1 MSEVM
6 EIVASILLLVGTIFT
21 LIGSIGLVR
30 LPDFYTR
37 MHAPTKA
44 TTLGVSSVLAAA
56 ALTLPGSV
64 LTTGLKSLLAIA
76 FLFLTAPIG
85 AHMMGRAARAA
96 GIGFC
101 PETHVDELPPAPRER
116 LGEDVPLRAAT
127 GDDSA
132 NSP

>member
-1 MSEVM
+1 M
-6 EIVASILLLVGTIFT
+6 LLGVGTLFI

-56 ALTLPGSV
+56 VLALPGNH
-64 LTTGLKSLLAIA
+64 LALAAKAALVIV

-85 AHMMGRAARAA
+85 AHMMARTARHAGIKPAA
-96 GIGFC
+96 G
-101 PETHVDELPPAPRER
+101 THDELPKARIER
-116 LGEDVPLRAAT
+116 LGEGGVGR
-127 GDDSA
+127 
-132 NSP
+132 